1 MGRDGLSVVERA
13 ARVLDVFSESGKA
26 SMGFNELLEGAGMSR
41 ATTHRVLTDMV
52 EHGFLQQPDHREQ
65 YRLGPLML
73 STAVLAAKH
82 ASARDA
88 ALPRMERL
96 RDQCGET
103 VVLTELHGDSV
114 VPVAR
119 ADGLHEIRMNQ
130 EVGRRYPAYAGGTG
144 KVLLAY
150 LSPDELAA
158 YLSRVRFD
166 SLTPRTVTS
175 ATALK
180 RQLDEIREVGVS
192 VTAGERVPEG
202 VALAAPIF
210 SSAGRIEA
218 ALTISGVAS
227 RATVEQAV
235 EDAALVRVAA
245 DEISSALGASPPAP
259 HGRTLQDKKSEARV
273 LLIRASERA
282 MAPAAKTEVATA

>member
-13 ARVLDVFSESGKA
+13 ARILDVFARSGKA
-26 SMGFNELLEGAGMSR
+26 ALGFNELLDGAGMSR

-65 YRLGPLML
+65 YKLGPLML

-103 VVLTELHGDSV
+103 VVLTELHGDAV

-150 LSPDELAA
+150 LSQDELEA

-166 SLTPRTVTS
+166 ALTPRTVKS
-175 ATALK
+175 AKTLK
-180 RQLDEIREVGVS
+180 RQLEEIREVGVG

-210 SSAGRIEA
+210 SSTGRIEA

-227 RATVEQAV
+227 RATVKQTV
-235 EDAALVRVAA
+235 EDAALVRAAA
-245 DEISSALGASPPAP
+245 DEISSALGASPPVP
-259 HGRTLQDKKSEARV
+259 DGRTLQDQNSEARK
-273 LLIRASERA
+273 LLTRISERA
-282 MAPAAKTEVATA
+282 MAPAARAEPATA

>member
-13 ARVLDVFSESGKA
+13 ARVLDVFSRSGKA
-26 SMGFNELLEGAGMSR
+26 SLGFNELLEGAGMSR

-65 YRLGPLML
+65 YKLGPLML

-96 RDQCGET
+96 RDRCGET

-150 LSPDELAA
+150 LAPDELDA
-158 YLSRVRFD
+158 YLSRVRFEP
-166 SLTPRTVTS
+166 LTPRTVTS

-180 RQLDEIREVGVS
+180 QELDEIREVGVG

-210 SSAGRIEA
+210 SSTGRIEA

-227 RATVEQAV
+227 RATAEQAV
-235 EDAALVRVAA
+235 EDAVRVRVTA
-245 DEISSALGASPPAP
+245 DEISSALGGSPPAP
-259 HGRTLQDKKSEARV
+259 DGRTLQNKRSEARK
-273 LLIRASERA
+273 LLTAIAERA
-282 MAPAAKTEVATA
+282 MEPAGEPVAATV